1 MSTTVILIAAAVLL
15 ITNINA
21 FVFMANDKKKAQR
34 GDRRTP
40 EKTLFLMTGLFG
52 GLGGTLGMIVMHHKT
67 KHWYF
72 AVFFPLMMIAQTAIL
87 VALYILFS

>member
-1 MSTTVILIAAAVLL
+1 MSTTVILTAVIVLL

-21 FVFMANDKKKAQR
+21 FAFMASDKKKAQK
-34 GDRRTP
+34 GVRRTP

-72 AVFFPLMMIAQTAIL
+72 ALFFPLMTVAQAAIL
-87 VALYILFS
+87 VWLYFLFS

>member
-1 MSTTVILIAAAVLL
+1 MSRTVILVAVIVLL
-15 ITNINA
+15 VTNINA
-21 FVFMANDKKKAQR
+21 FAFMANDKKKAQK
-34 GDRRTP
+34 GVRRTP

-87 VALYILFS
+87 VALYILFA